1 MHLFS
6 LFRSCY
12 YIRPDDLVWP
22 KWVGGSAGLHFRFL
36 YIYYFASYLSVMGGK
51 EGVGSLID
59 QRSQCLAWDCLYIC
73 LRYGIW
79 LSGRLGDLCSCI
91 MIVLVVDKSNNA
103 YLLLAESISSCRA
116 IVYSRPN
123 KHPHCISEH
132 RANTG

>member
-1 MHLFS
+1 MAQMGWRICGIAFS
-6 LFRSCY
+6 LLIHLLFCV
-12 YIRPDDLVWP
+12 LFVC
-22 KWVGGSAGLHFRFL
+22 H
-36 YIYYFASYLSVMGGK
+36 GGK

-116 IVYSRPN
+116 IMYSRPN